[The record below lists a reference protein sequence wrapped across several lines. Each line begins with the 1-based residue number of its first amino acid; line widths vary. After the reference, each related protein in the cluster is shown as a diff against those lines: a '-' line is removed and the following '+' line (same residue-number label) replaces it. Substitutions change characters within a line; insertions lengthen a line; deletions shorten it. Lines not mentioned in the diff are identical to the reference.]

1 MGPKEVKIVGAGV
14 GEEEQPLLEE
24 PAKGYGRHTCRFFP
38 FSTCQLLACVSP
50 WLNRARSRYQ
60 RSLGNT
66 AFGQFPERET
76 EQKGEERQQSS

>member
-38 FSTCQLLACVSP
+38 FSTCQLLAYVSS